1 MTDHDE
7 IINVVKTIY
16 EDIRAEAVMAEL
28 LENGISS
35 EDFIVRPKGLF
46 KRRYSRDIDRVDDC
60 DLANYQKVMELYLNR
75 DGLYDSLPQGLF
87 HKKTGNELDKERKFS
102 EDSVE
107 LKKEENE
114 ARLFFLPFEN
124 ELFFQRVQ
132 LELEERNILS
142 RFSEKIFNDIYPE
155 LWNLH
160 RSINREY
167 VYRMVLFLH
176 LAHKI
181 AGNLLLTAK
190 CLEAVI
196 GEKVEVER
204 GSLTTNSSTSG
215 TDVINSSPLGACKLG
230 VNLVTGFQPGNRQF
244 CIGFKIG
251 PLTSIQ
257 PKEFL
262 KDAPMSRFLECFY
275 NYFVPVEFNVSTSII
290 VDTSKQNFELKEQE
304 SGPVLGY
311 ETAI

>member
-1 MTDHDE
+1 MADHDE
-7 IINVVKTIY
+7 IIRVIETIY
-16 EDIRAEAVMAEL
+16 EDIRTEAVMAEL
-28 LENGISS
+28 LENGFAF

-46 KRRYSRDIDRVDDC
+46 KRRYSRDIDRIGHL
-60 DLANYQKVMELYLNR
+60 DLANFQQVVEVDLNR
-75 DGLYDSLPQGLF
+75 DGLYDSLPEGLF
-87 HKKTGNELDKERKFS
+87 HKKTGHELDKGRKFS

-114 ARLFFLPFEN
+114 ARQFFLPFEN

-155 LWNLH
+155 LWTLH

-181 AGNLLLTAK
+181 SGNLALTAK
-190 CLEAVI
+190 CLETII
-196 GEKVEVER
+196 GEKVEVESNCSPSHYVTT
-204 GSLTTNSSTSG
+204 GSEVMNSA
-215 TDVINSSPLGACKLG
+215 PLGKGKLG
-230 VNLVTGFQPGNRQF
+230 VNMVTGSQAESRQF
-244 CIGFKIG
+244 CVEFKIG
-251 PLTSIQ
+251 PLITVQ
-257 PKEFL
+257 PREFL
-262 KDAPMSRFLECFY
+262 EDASMSRFLECFY
-275 NYFVPVEFNVSTSII
+275 NYFVPVEFDVFTRII
-290 VDTSKQNFELKEQE
+290 VDNRKQNFELKVHQL
-304 SGPVLGY
+304 GPVLGY